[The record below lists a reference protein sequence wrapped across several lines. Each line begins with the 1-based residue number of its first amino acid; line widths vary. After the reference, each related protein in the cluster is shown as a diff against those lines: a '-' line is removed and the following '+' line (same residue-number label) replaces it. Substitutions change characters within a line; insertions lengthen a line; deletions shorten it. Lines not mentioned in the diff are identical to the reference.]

1 LKHLARSTPADA
13 PLLHEFAEMDM
24 DERWVPRSP
33 DVMLRTF
40 DAFRGETFPLVLE
53 DLLAL
58 PADRP
63 VLAEGFSLLPGL
75 VAPLVSTPLRAV
87 WLLPTPGFRRHA
99 FASRG
104 SMSTIAGK
112 TSDPERALAN
122 LLERD
127 RLFTDQLRRDC
138 AALELQTL
146 NVDGRLT
153 VDQLTDRV
161 GRLLELD

>member
-1 LKHLARSTPADA
+1 
-13 PLLHEFAEMDM
+13 
-24 DERWVPRSP
+24 
-33 DVMLRTF
+33 
-40 DAFRGETFPLVLE
+40 
-53 DLLAL
+53 
-58 PADRP
+58 
-63 VLAEGFSLLPGL
+63 

-127 RLFTDQLRRDC
+127 RLFTDQVRRDC

-146 NVDGRLT
+146 DVDGRLT
-153 VDQLTDRV
+153 VDQLSDHV
-161 GRLLELD
+161 GQLLELD

>member
-1 LKHLARSTPADA
+1 
-13 PLLHEFAEMDM
+13 
-24 DERWVPRSP
+24 
-33 DVMLRTF
+33 
-40 DAFRGETFPLVLE
+40 
-53 DLLAL
+53 
-58 PADRP
+58 
-63 VLAEGFSLLPGL
+63 
-75 VAPLVSTPLRAV
+75 
-87 WLLPTPGFRRHA
+87 
-99 FASRG
+99 
-104 SMSTIAGK
+104 MSAIAGR